1 MQEDI
6 AVLREDNGLGSK
18 FVDIS
23 FICLNMGN
31 TRCLHFIIPP
41 IEKYLTK
48 LLYMITTK
56 ILASIQPIY
65 RKFPPIQD
73 LSCCLL

>member
-1 MQEDI
+1 MQEDTAI
-6 AVLREDNGLGSK
+6 LREDNGLGSK

-23 FICLNMGN
+23 FIFLNMGN

-48 LLYMITTK
+48 LDIKDRTNK
-56 ILASIQPIY
+56 LAQNRS
-65 RKFPPIQD
+65 
-73 LSCCLL
+73 